1 MRLKFGLTQF
11 QGFDVGYKLLCS
23 GRLQP
28 NGLTKFDGLIL
39 RPTLDGLLIN
49 ESAENSQISKTRKAE
64 HGRPVAD
71 DCDLIVSSTTLPER
85 IKYLARRTLKES
97 RASFSA
103 SLRLG

>member
-1 MRLKFGLTQF
+1 MCLPKDAPVRRTKIRLKFGLTQF

-49 ESAENSQISKTRKAE
+49 ESAENSQVSKTRKAE

-71 DCDLIVSSTTLPER
+71 DCDLIVFLYDFT
-85 IKYLARRTLKES
+85 
-97 RASFSA
+97 RAH
-103 SLRLG
+103 